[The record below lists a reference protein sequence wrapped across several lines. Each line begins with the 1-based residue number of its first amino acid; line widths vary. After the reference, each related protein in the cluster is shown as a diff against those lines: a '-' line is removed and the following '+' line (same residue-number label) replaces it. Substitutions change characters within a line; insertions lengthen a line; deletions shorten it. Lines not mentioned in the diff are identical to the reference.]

1 MSRKS
6 RKEASRGT
14 IALCL
19 TIGVI
24 VGLGFGRFLGN
35 VLLSMALFGLIGL
48 AAGWYFSRDRKI

>member
-6 RKEASRGT
+6 RKQASRGT

-24 VGLGFGRFLGN
+24 VGLGE
-35 VLLSMALFGLIGL
+35 ALIKSELPQGTG
-48 AAGWYFSRDRKI
+48 S